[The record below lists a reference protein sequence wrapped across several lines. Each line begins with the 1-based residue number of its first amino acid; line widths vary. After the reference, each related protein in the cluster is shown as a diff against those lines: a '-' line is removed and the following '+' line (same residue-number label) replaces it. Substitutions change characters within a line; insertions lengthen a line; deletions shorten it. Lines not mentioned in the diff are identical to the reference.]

1 MSSSAPSS
9 DVTSSNAAASH
20 AEGAPPAPTAGP
32 AGEPG
37 EEAGIW
43 PALRKT
49 LRHFFPNFVSW
60 LASTPD
66 PRDPRFTVY
75 PIAYVLMS
83 GLLVFLT
90 KLGSRRQMRFQ
101 FGTPQFIANVNSFV
115 GTSCEGMLHPDTLAY
130 LAKRLPLGGLESLR
144 HAMLNELLRKKVFE
158 KHRLLGKYYL
168 VAIDGTGFLV
178 YRERHCEHCLTRDH
192 GGTVVYYHPVLEA
205 KLVSRSGLCL
215 SIATEFIENPDAGVD
230 KQDCE
235 RKAFLRLSERLKRD
249 FPQLSICVLLDSL
262 YITRPVFDR
271 CGEYGW
277 RFLVTFKEGSAQA
290 VFEEYERLRAAGAKE
305 HAGSRGDVSQQYWW
319 VNGVD
324 FGGKPINVLECRE
337 RDPQGRALRF
347 VWATDISV
355 NEANFAELGNHGGR
369 LRWKIENE
377 GFNVQK
383 NNGYEMEHAYSEHE
397 HAAKN
402 FYLLLQIAHL
412 IAQLLEKGLLAKSM
426 AKKIGAIRNVARFL
440 LEELRRLTWDPREL
454 DGLLA
459 ERIQIRLADSS

>member
-1 MSSSAPSS
+1 MSSSTPSS
-9 DVTSSNAAASH
+9 DVTSSNAAAGL
-20 AEGAPPAPTAGP
+20 AEGTPPAEAGGSE
-32 AGEPG
+32 GEPSEG
-37 EEAGIW
+37 GWVW

-49 LRHFFPNFVSW
+49 LHHFFPNFVSW

-66 PRDPRFTVY
+66 PRDPRFTIY

-101 FGTPQFIANVNSFV
+101 FRTSRFIANLNGFL
-115 GTSCEGMLHPDTLAY
+115 GTSCEAMLHPDTLAY
-130 LAKRLPLGGLESLR
+130 LAKRLPLGALEDLR
-144 HAMLNELLRKKVFE
+144 RTMLNELLRKKVFE
-158 KHRLLGKYYL
+158 KHRLLDKYYL

-178 YRERHCEHCLTRDH
+178 YRDRHCEHCLTRDS

-235 RKAFLRLSERLKRD
+235 RKAFLRLAERLKRD

-262 YITRPVFDR
+262 YIARPVFDR

-290 VFEEYERLRAAGAKE
+290 VFEEYERLRAADAKE
-305 HAGSRGDVSQQYWW
+305 HASTRGDVPQQYGW

-324 FGGKPINVLECRE
+324 FGGRPVNVLECRE
-337 RDPQGRALRF
+337 RDPEGRAMRF
-347 VWATDISV
+347 VWATDIPV
-355 NEANFAELGNHGGR
+355 NETNFAELGNGGGR

-397 HAAKN
+397 HAAKT

-412 IAQLLEKGLLAKSM
+412 IAQLLEKGLLAKRM
-426 AKKIGAIRNVARFL
+426 AKHIGAIRNVARFL
-440 LEELRRLTWDPREL
+440 LEELRHFTWDAREVERIL
-454 DGLLA
+454 S
-459 ERIQIRLADSS
+459 ERIQIRFNDSS

>member
-1 MSSSAPSS
+1 MSSSAASS
-9 DVTSSNAAASH
+9 DVTSWNAAASP
-20 AEGAPPAPTAGP
+20 AEGSPPAPTAGS

-37 EEAGIW
+37 AEAEIW

-49 LRHFFPNFVSW
+49 LRHFFPNFVPW
-60 LASTPD
+60 LASAPD

-83 GLLVFLT
+83 GLLLFLT

-101 FGTPQFIANVNSFV
+101 FRTDQFIANVNSFA
-115 GTSCEGMLHPDTLAY
+115 GTTCEAMLHPDTLAY
-130 LAKRLPLGGLESLR
+130 LAKRLPLGALEGLR

-215 SIATEFIENPDAGVD
+215 SIATEFIENPDAGVG

-235 RKAFLRLSERLKRD
+235 QKAFLRLAERLKRD

-262 YITRPVFDR
+262 YLSRPVFDR
-271 CGEYGW
+271 CGDYGW
-277 RFLVTFKEGSAQA
+277 RFLVTFKEGSAPA
-290 VFEEYERLRAAGAKE
+290 VFDEYERLRAAGAKE
-305 HAGSRGDVSQQYWW
+305 HAGSRGDVPQQYGW

-337 RDPQGRALRF
+337 RDSEGRALRF
-347 VWATDISV
+347 VWATDIPV
-355 NEANFAELGNHGGR
+355 NESNFAELGNHGGR

-412 IAQLLEKGLLAKSM
+412 IAQLLEKGLLAKCM

-440 LEELRRLTWDPREL
+440 LEELRRLTWNPREL
-454 DGLLA
+454 DAILA
-459 ERIQIRLADSS
+459 ERLQIRLGDSS